1 MNAKRGL
8 TILIIILLLLLAGV
22 GYMAFKSSK
31 ESQDLALQNK
41 NLSSEIDNLNGLKDK
56 LANEV
61 DSLTIAYE
69 ELAIENESLQNSKEE
84 IEKKVAEKDA
94 VIRRLKKRTR
104 SESGNL
110 KVQIEQLLAD
120 KAQLEMSINNLKF
133 ENDSLKTLTGQLTAD
148 LAASKSE
155 NQALADLN
163 STIQDELKK
172 LTLAN
177 FKASAFRV
185 EVEKKK
191 PKATAKSKRAKRIT
205 VSFDLTNVNPKY
217 QGIRTLYL
225 VITDDKGTP
234 IKDSNPIQAQVN
246 VNGQMMDI
254 QAVKMQEVD
263 VEESQ
268 RLSFNHDLEQKLRSG
283 YYRVAV
289 YTDIGL
295 LGASSFR
302 LR

>member
-1 MNAKRGL
+1 MNSRKGL
-8 TILIIILLLLLAGV
+8 IILIIILLLLLAWAGFTA
-22 GYMAFKSSK
+22 YSTY
-31 ESQDLALQNK
+31 NK
-41 NLSSEIDNLNGLKDK
+41 NKALDAKNTDLTSQITDLNTLKDK
-56 LANEV
+56 LNEEV
-61 DSLTIAYE
+61 DSLQVAYE
-69 ELAIENESLQNSKEE
+69 ELASENESLQNSKEE
-84 IEKKVAEKDA
+84 AEKKVAEKDA
-94 VIRRLKKRTR
+94 VIRKLQKQTK

-110 KVQIEQLLAD
+110 KEQIEQLLAN
-120 KAQLEMSINNLKF
+120 KAQLEQSIFNLQE
-133 ENDSLKTLTGQLTAD
+133 ENDSLKMVTGQLTAD

-163 STIQDELKK
+163 ATIQEELKK

-185 EVEKKK
+185 EVEQKK
-191 PKATAKSKRAKRIT
+191 PKATAKSRRARRIL
-205 VSFDLTNVNPKY
+205 VSFDLTDVNPKY
-217 QGIRTLYL
+217 RGVRTLYM

-234 IKDSNPIQAQVN
+234 IKDSNPILAKVN

-254 QAVKMQEVD
+254 QAVKVQEVD
-263 VEESQ
+263 IEESQ
-268 RLSFNHDLEQKLRSG
+268 RLTFHHDLEEKLRSG